1 MGTKKTKGADELR
14 ETFRSFD
21 CLAESGEYIRHPVL
35 YELSHKYGLQTES
48 VPEAALPNKL
58 EELKELIRREIRK
71 ELKIKEGAE
80 KLREASKDRK
90 SLSDVAHIVKKSNS
104 KLSELQ
110 AELQELE
117 SQIILTQG
125 QGEPPKNGHGSL
137 RNPRNGRFNY
147 AELTD
152 GSEGFHGGQRSTN
165 WRRNWPID
173 KVTRGFAS
181 LKCMRIL
188 MRLNKTTIWLVFPC
202 RVRAGKCSKCQS
214 LHKHLLKIEGGNAA
228 VLQQQRTSAIAS
240 DGADQ
245 CNCFS
250 ELSNCHSS
258 AARFAWYATGS
269 SQLDNPRKRA
279 VVPLKNRAS
288 FLKNNRRYM
297 TNRGNTSDLLWAQSE
312 KKLLPSFLRD
322 APCLPF
328 SVPTH

>member
-125 QGEPPKNGHGSL
+125 QGEPPKNGHG
-137 RNPRNGRFNY
+137 
-147 AELTD
+147 
-152 GSEGFHGGQRSTN
+152 
-165 WRRNWPID
+165 I
-173 KVTRGFAS
+173 
-181 LKCMRIL
+181 
-188 MRLNKTTIWLVFPC
+188 
-202 RVRAGKCSKCQS
+202 
-214 LHKHLLKIEGGNAA
+214 
-228 VLQQQRTSAIAS
+228 
-240 DGADQ
+240 
-245 CNCFS
+245 
-250 ELSNCHSS
+250 
-258 AARFAWYATGS
+258 
-269 SQLDNPRKRA
+269 
-279 VVPLKNRAS
+279 
-288 FLKNNRRYM
+288 FLKNNIFKYYVKIGTFSM
-297 TNRGNTSDLLWAQSE
+297 TGLNASLSRLVSLISCRLMLITSNASWKSTMFPLDGSRANVTWSVIFRGISGAYKFWRVCS
-312 KKLLPSFLRD
+312 
-322 APCLPF
+322 
-328 SVPTH
+328 